1 MTFASV
7 LSLLFIV
14 VTAIFL
20 YRKLNPPG
28 ILIASGVAMLA
39 AALLLGVK
47 GLDLAKPTG
56 SAVFDLFKAVEE
68 TFLSNLS
75 RAGLMIMTIGGY
87 VAFMNRIQ
95 ATNALVYVS
104 MKPLSIFRKYPYLA
118 ATVTIPIGQLL
129 FITTPSAA
137 GLGLLLVAS
146 IYPVL
151 VNLGVSRLTALSVIS
166 AATIFDQGPGSAN
179 TALAAELIDKT
190 NVFYFITHQLP
201 LVLPTTCVVMLLYY
215 FNNRY
220 FDRKEQR
227 EQARG
232 AAMAENAAK
241 AGASSAAAVETKATA
256 GAGTEAAPGTMAE
269 TAVETVAEAPTEG
282 KTKAAG
288 KAELPDPSSFRVDV
302 PLIFAVLPMLP
313 LIILIVFSPYM
324 GLFDPPIWLNTTT
337 AMLFSLCVSVLFI
350 GIYYR
355 SLKRTFEALASF
367 WKGMGNVFTS
377 VVTLIVAAE
386 VFSKG
391 LISLGF
397 IDSLVAVTTHL
408 GLSGIG
414 ISAVITAIVFGAA
427 MLMGSGNAAFFSFGP
442 LLPGIAAQLGLP
454 AHAMVLPMQLS
465 ASMGRAASPI
475 AGIIVAVAG
484 VAGVSPIELAKRN
497 TLPLVGGA
505 LFLVIYHFI
514 TL

>member
-1 MTFASV
+1 MSTFASL
-7 LSLLFIV
+7 LSLVFIGI
-14 VTAIFL
+14 TARLL
-20 YRKLNPPG
+20 YRKFNPPG
-28 ILIASGVAMLA
+28 ILIVSGVAMLA
-39 AALLLGVK
+39 VALLLGVH
-47 GLDLAKPTG
+47 GLELAKPTG
-56 SAVFDLFKAVEE
+56 RAVFDLFKAVEE

-104 MKPLSIFRKYPYLA
+104 MKPLSIFRRYPYLA

-146 IYPVL
+146 VYPVL

-166 AATIFDQGPGSAN
+166 AATLFDQGPGSAN
-179 TALAAELIDKT
+179 TALAAELIGET
-190 NVFYFITHQLP
+190 NVYYFITHQLP
-201 LVLPTTCVVMLLYY
+201 LVLPTTVVVMILYY

-220 FDRKEQR
+220 FDRKEKQKQG
-227 EQARG
+227 EG
-232 AAMAENAAK
+232 A
-241 AGASSAAAVETKATA
+241 
-256 GAGTEAAPGTMAE
+256 
-269 TAVETVAEAPTEG
+269 EG
-282 KTKAAG
+282 
-288 KAELPDPSSFRVDV
+288 LPDPAGFKVEA
-302 PLIFAVLPMLP
+302 PLIFALLPMLP
-313 LIILIVFSPYM
+313 LLILIVFSPYV

-337 AMLFSLCVSVLFI
+337 AMLFSLFISMLFAAI
-350 GIYYR
+350 HYR
-355 SLKRTFEALASF
+355 SIRLTFEALSSF
-367 WKGMGNVFTS
+367 WKGMGNVFTT

-397 IDSLVAVTTHL
+397 IDSLVAATTHL

-414 ISAVITAIVFGAA
+414 ISAVITLIIFGAA

-442 LLPGIAAQLGLP
+442 LLPAIAAQLGLP
-454 AHAMVLPMQLS
+454 AYAMVLPMQLS

-475 AGIIVAVAG
+475 AGIIVAIAG

-497 TLPLVGGA
+497 TLPLIGSVA
-505 LFLVIYHFI
+505 FLMIYHFL
-514 TL
+514 TF